1 MTKPHKPNR
10 NIQHN
15 PDLFITTS
23 TLDQFDQNNI
33 IFNRILWD
41 TTWPGYKR
49 SYDETVPTI
58 LSQEKP
64 GYSRIDYALAYASW
78 IVHDAFTGAFA
89 WDKISLQRTPAASIG
104 IDWTKASPVIHNRV
118 EMSSIVKYAAHQLG
132 AAMTGI
138 CKLDKKW
145 LYTGVQIPEDIQYVI
160 VMAVEMDAYGI
171 NASPGVPAAIATG
184 IGYSKMAFMLAILGE
199 FIRNLGYTAL
209 QCGNDTAL
217 SIPLAIE
224 AGLGELGRNGLLITP
239 QYGSRVRLCK
249 ILTNLPLEL
258 DRPISFG
265 VKDFC
270 TTCKICAQHCET
282 DAISMDDNPSFT
294 TACRSN
300 TPGAHKWYVNA
311 EKCYLYW
318 CENSIDCSTC
328 IKVCPYTP
336 IPKTEISSLNRVR
349 KTEDN

>member
-1 MTKPHKPNR
+1 MIKPHKPIR
-10 NIQHN
+10 NIRRD
-15 PDLFITTS
+15 PDPFITNL
-23 TLDQFDQNNI
+23 TLAQFDRKNI
-33 IFNRILWD
+33 IFNRIQWD
-41 TTWPGYKR
+41 TTWSGYKK
-49 SYDETVPTI
+49 SYDENVSAI

-78 IVHDAFTGAFA
+78 IVHDAFAGGFA

-104 IDWTKASPVIHNRV
+104 IDWTEAPPIIHDPV
-118 EMSSIVKYAAHQLG
+118 EMSSVVKYVAHHLG

-138 CKLDKKW
+138 CELDKKW
-145 LYTGVQIPEDIQYVI
+145 LYSGVQIPEDIQYAI
-160 VMAVEMDAYGI
+160 VVAVEMDAHGI
-171 NASPGVPAAIATG
+171 AMSPAVPAAIATG
-184 IGYSKMAFMLAILGE
+184 IGYSKTAFILAILGE
-199 FIRNLGYTAL
+199 FIRNLGYSAL

-249 ILTNLPLEL
+249 ILTNLPLER
-258 DRPISFG
+258 DHPISFG

-270 TTCKICAQHCET
+270 TTCKLCAQHCET
-282 DAISMDDNPSFT
+282 NAISMDDNASFT
-294 TACRSN
+294 TTCKSN
-300 TPGAHKWYVNA
+300 NPGAHKWYVNA

-328 IKVCPYTP
+328 ITVCPYTP
-336 IPKTEISSLNRVR
+336 NPEN
-349 KTEDN
+349 EDLTH